1 MKKKNPFLCMT
12 NSLPLILLVSKDQAE
27 TTFFEKTLKSS
38 FSFMHVNEPAEGF
51 QKLKDLP
58 VELLILGK
66 DPFAQPLEKICKNVQ
81 KITKTKKFPI
91 LLVASSMTKEMIA
104 KSLTAG
110 ITDFIH
116 EPLDGLKIHERIT
129 VCLHSRGMT
138 KKMKS
143 VTGKIKTTS
152 TSARN
157 PKMFLEKTVLRD
169 QTLKAI
175 STAKKGAVPL
185 SILMIHLDTFAK
197 LQKSLSTNDLKEIF
211 QFLETFLQGRLR
223 KYDTFRVEGPG
234 QYLILLPKTS
244 ESAARIIAED
254 IRKEISTTT
263 IATSSKEMIVTVS
276 IGVVSFEKELSKS
289 AKDFEQFDLCLE
301 RVKKTLISAQ
311 KKGTTII

>member
-1 MKKKNPFLCMT
+1 MKNT
-12 NSLPLILLVSKDQAE
+12 LPLLLLVSKDPAE
-27 TTFFEKTLKSS
+27 TAFFEKTLKNS
-38 FSFMHVNEPAEGF
+38 FFLMHVNELAEGF

-66 DPFAQPLEKICKNVQ
+66 DFLSQPLEKICKNVQ
-81 KITKTKKFPI
+81 KITKAKNFPI
-91 LLVASSMTKEMIA
+91 LLVSSSMKKETIASSL
-104 KSLTAG
+104 SAG

-129 VCLHSRGMT
+129 VCLHSGGMT

-143 VTGKIKTTS
+143 VTGKIKTA
-152 TSARN
+152 SAYAGN

-185 SILMIHLDTFAK
+185 SVLMIHLDTFAK
-197 LQKSLSTNDLKEIF
+197 LQKTLSTHDLKAIF
-211 QFLETFLQGRLR
+211 QFLEKFLQSRLR
-223 KYDTFRVEGPG
+223 KYDTFKVEGPG
-234 QYLILLPKTS
+234 QYLIFLPKTS

-254 IRKEISTTT
+254 LRKEISTTT
-263 IATSSKEMIVTVS
+263 IPTSSKEMIVTVS
-276 IGVVSFEKELSKS
+276 IGVVSFEKELSKP

-301 RVKKTLISAQ
+301 RVKKSLINAQ
-311 KKGTTII
+311 KKGTIII

>member
-1 MKKKNPFLCMT
+1 MT

>member
-1 MKKKNPFLCMT
+1 MKRETPFFYMKNT
-12 NSLPLILLVSKDQAE
+12 LPLLLLISKDPTE
-27 TTFFEKTLKSS
+27 TTFFEKTLKNS
-38 FSFMHVNEPAEGF
+38 FSLMCVSELAEGF

-58 VELLILGK
+58 IDLLIVGK
-66 DPFAQPLEKICKNVQ
+66 DPFTQPLEKICKTVQ
-81 KITKTKKFPI
+81 KITKAKNFPI
-91 LLVASSMTKEMIA
+91 LLVASSMKKEAIA
-104 KSLTAG
+104 SSLSAG
-110 ITDFIH
+110 VTDFIH

-129 VCLHSRGMT
+129 VCLHSRGLT

-185 SILMIHLDTFAK
+185 SVLMIHLDSFAK
-197 LQKSLSTNDLKEIF
+197 LQKTLISNDLKEIF
-211 QFLETFLQGRLR
+211 QFLEKFLKGRLR
-223 KYDTFRVEGPG
+223 KYDTFMVEGPG

-254 IRKEISTTT
+254 LRKEVSMATIS
-263 IATSSKEMIVTVS
+263 TSSKEIIVTVS
-276 IGVVSFEKELSKS
+276 IGIVSFEKELSKS
-289 AKDFEQFDLCLE
+289 AKDFEQFNLCLE
-301 RVKKTLISAQ
+301 RVKKSLTRAQ